1 LQVFVFDAHMSSA
14 KITLKIERVK
24 LGKST
29 QERLLLAFQ
38 YLYANLT
45 NVLFKK
51 KRVNFFG
58 N

>member
-1 LQVFVFDAHMSSA
+1 MSSA